1 MKTLVAAV
9 ATAGLVAAPA
19 PTPDGLTQSLDPNQR
34 EATGRTVLE
43 RGHVDVGPRY
53 RDGKWTI
60 QVHDG
65 TAVPPV
71 WRQPSDV
78 VLRVRDTAVE
88 RVPDD
93 PTYAFLG
100 QRPGTPVHV
109 VPQTQN
115 PEVVWLGWNTQD
127 PGVLGAIGRGVTM
140 NLLGVQ
146 GPGSVVVYLQSGNLG
161 APQVLWNSTLPYP
174 QPLWVDTN
182 THTHANWIF
191 SKPGVYLVAVEIT
204 ADLAAGGQVSGR
216 SVLRLAVGD
225 STSVDE
231 AFAAQYT
238 AGTPT
243 GAASASPTA
252 MAAVDSDD
260 GGGSG
265 GGGSGGTL
273 AVVIGVA
280 AVAFAG
286 VVALVLA
293 RGARARRRA
302 AAEETGGSP

>member
-9 ATAGLVAAPA
+9 VTAGLVATPA

-34 EATGRTVLE
+34 EATGRAVLE
-43 RGHVDVGPRY
+43 QGHVDLGPRY

-65 TAVPPV
+65 TVAPPV

-78 VLRVRDTAVE
+78 VLRVRDAAVE

-100 QRPGTPVHV
+100 QQPGTPVHV

-127 PGVLGAIGRGVTM
+127 PGVLSGIGRGVTM

-146 GPGSVVVYLQSGNLG
+146 GPGSVIVYLQSGNLG

-191 SKPGVYLVAVEIT
+191 TKPGVYLVAVEIT

-225 STSVDE
+225 GTSVDE
-231 AFAAQYT
+231 AFATQYT
-238 AGTPT
+238 AGLPT
-243 GAASASPTA
+243 GAASATPTA
-252 MAAVDSDD
+252 VAAADP
-260 GGGSG
+260 GGAGSG

-273 AVVIGVA
+273 PVVIGVA

-286 VVALVLA
+286 VVLLVLA

-302 AAEETGGSP
+302 ADEQLGGSA

>member
-9 ATAGLVAAPA
+9 LTAGLAAAPTPA
-19 PTPDGLTQSLDPNQR
+19 PDGLTQSLDPNQR
-34 EATGRTVLE
+34 EATGRAVLE
-43 RGHVDVGPRY
+43 QGHVDVGPRY

-60 QVHDG
+60 QMHDG
-65 TAVPPV
+65 TVVPPV

-78 VLRVRDTAVE
+78 VLRVREAAVE

-100 QRPGTPVHV
+100 QQAGTPVHV
-109 VPQTQN
+109 IPQTQN
-115 PEVVWLGWNTQD
+115 PDVVWLGWNTQD

-146 GPGSVVVYLQSGNLG
+146 GPGSVIVYLQSGNLG

-204 ADLAAGGQVSGR
+204 ADLAAGGQVSER

-225 STSVDE
+225 GISVDE

-238 AGTPT
+238 AGPLPT
-243 GAASASPTA
+243 GAASASPTT
-252 MAAVDSDD
+252 AAVAADPGD
-260 GGGSG
+260 

-273 AVVIGVA
+273 AVVLGVV

-286 VVALVLA
+286 VVVLVLV

-302 AAEETGGSP
+302 AAELGGSA